1 MSKYI
6 KFIES
11 KGHYGAENGIPIDK
25 IPNCL
30 SPHEIFEYQSWM
42 IEHIC
47 KYGRYAGFIDTGL
60 GKTIIEL
67 ILAQHYAEK
76 TNKPTLILTPL
87 AVAYQF
93 QNEAEKFGVAD
104 VSQTKDGKFS
114 SDVVTCNYERIHHLN
129 PDDFGCVILDE
140 SSILKSYKG
149 HTKSK
154 ITDFLK
160 NVLYRFLF
168 TATPAPND
176 FIELGTSSEA
186 LGYMGHMDMLST
198 FFTNKEKTS
207 DPARIGSPWYLKPHA
222 EDDFFSWVNSWS
234 VSMKK
239 PSCIGFTDGGFELP
253 DLIENNIEVDFRGHK
268 SPEDK
273 LTFQDIRKIQKESVG
288 QRCEIA
294 RTMADDHESSV
305 FWVHRNDE
313 SETLKNIV
321 PDSFE
326 IKGSMS
332 VDKKEDILIAFSKGE
347 VKKLITKPTITGFG
361 LNWQHCNHTCYFPTY
376 SYEQYYQSIRRFWRF
391 GQKRNVMVDRIY
403 TLAEHRIIESL
414 QAKAVKA
421 DKLYVKLNEK
431 LNSGY
436 EIKADNYSEKVKRP
450 VF

>member
-1 MSKYI
+1 VSAYI
-6 KFIES
+6 EFIES
-11 KGHYGAENGIPIDK
+11 KGHYGAENGIALERM
-25 IPNCL
+25 PNCL
-30 SPHEIFEYQSWM
+30 APNEIFEYQEWIIRHM
-42 IEHIC
+42 C
-47 KYGRYAGFIDTGL
+47 KHGRCAGFIDTGL
-60 GKTIIEL
+60 GKTLIEL
-67 ILAQHYAEK
+67 VLAQHYAEK

-104 VSQTKDGKFS
+104 VSQTKDGKHKT
-114 SDVVTCNYERIHHLN
+114 DVVTCNYERIHNLN
-129 PDDFGCVILDE
+129 PDDFGCVVLDE

-149 HTKSK
+149 LFKGK
-154 ITDFLK
+154 ITEFLK
-160 NVLYRFLF
+160 NVPYRFLF

-239 PSCIGFTDGGFELP
+239 PSCIGFSNDGFELP
-253 DLIENNIEVDFRGHK
+253 ELVENDIEVDFKGHK
-268 SPEDK
+268 NPEEK
-273 LTFQDIRKIQKESVG
+273 LTFQDIRKIQKDSVS
-288 QRCEIA
+288 QRCERA
-294 RTMADDHESSV
+294 SEVSVDHESSV
-305 FWVHRNDE
+305 FWCHRNDE
-313 SETLKNIV
+313 SETLKRLV
-321 PDSFE
+321 DGSVE

-347 VKKLITKPTITGFG
+347 VQKLITKPTITGFG
-361 LNWQHCNHTCYFPTY
+361 LNWQHCNHTVYFPTY

-391 GQKRNVMVDRIY
+391 GQKKPVGVDRIY
-403 TLAEHRIIESL
+403 TLAEKRILLSL

-421 DKLYVKLNEK
+421 EKLYVKLNDK
-431 LNSGY
+431 LNSDY
-436 EIKADNYSEKVKRP
+436 KVSADYYGETVSRP
-450 VF
+450 LF